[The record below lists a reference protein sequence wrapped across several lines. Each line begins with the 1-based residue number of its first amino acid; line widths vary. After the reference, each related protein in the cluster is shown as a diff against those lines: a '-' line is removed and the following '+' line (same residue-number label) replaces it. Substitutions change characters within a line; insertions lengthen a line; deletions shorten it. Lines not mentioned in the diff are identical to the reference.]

1 MTLQQLD
8 EVLAGWNDRLAAIAD
23 NLLELQAEP
32 AYQALTGTGTSAG
45 VKIIGVTAT
54 RVRSALGA
62 IPTIYI
68 HFGLLRSAIDRA
80 MAIRRT
86 LPAMFGADQ
95 KIAELQQILY
105 GRSIL
110 LPATDI
116 PLAQRT
122 LLSGSQQTE
131 STTADELLQRMMNAY
146 LQAKDAVLAVSRAW
160 SELAA
165 ELDRTEARMRRLGA
179 DADADRML
187 TETRGRIQA
196 DPLGAL
202 EYLSSHVAPMIAA
215 AEQKIAAM
223 QKVEQSLRQAHA
235 QWSALL
241 QGHADSLAA
250 AADCAARFSA
260 LTGVTSP
267 VPEDRLEA
275 LRMWLDRLE
284 NRRADG
290 APAAL
295 AVGLKNWCATA
306 EAYAR
311 QDEGVCV
318 GYRAA
323 RESRRELRGRLDAL
337 KAKARG
343 YGVAELVALASVA
356 QQAESLLDT
365 QPTHLPRAAAAV
377 AGYEQELSGMAR
389 QRTGEQRTGDR
400 R

>member
-8 EVLAGWNDRLAAIAD
+8 EVLAAWNDRLAAIAD

-32 AYQALTGTGTSAG
+32 AYQALAGTGAGAG
-45 VKIIGVTAT
+45 VKIIGVTAA
-54 RVRSALGA
+54 RVRSALAA

-68 HFGLLRSAIDRA
+68 HFGLLRSAVDRA

-95 KIAELQQILY
+95 KVAELQQILY

-146 LQAKDAVLAVSRAW
+146 TQAKDAVLAVSRAW
-160 SELAA
+160 GDLAA

-187 TETRGRIQA
+187 AETRGRIQA

-202 EYLSSHVAPMIAA
+202 EYLGTQVGPMIAQ
-215 AEQKIAAM
+215 AEQKIAAA
-223 QKVEQSLRQAHA
+223 QQVERSLRQAYA
-235 QWSALL
+235 QWSVLL
-241 QGHADSLAA
+241 QLHGESVAA
-250 AADCAARFSA
+250 SAECAARFSA
-260 LTGVTSP
+260 MAGAATP
-267 VPEDRLEA
+267 VPDEKLDA
-275 LRMWLDRLE
+275 LRAWLDRLE
-284 NRRADG
+284 ARRADG

-306 EAYAR
+306 DAYAR
-311 QDEGVCV
+311 QDEAVCA

-337 KAKARG
+337 KAKARV
-343 YGVAELVALASVA
+343 YGLAELVALASAA
-356 QQAESLLDT
+356 QQAEMLLAA
-365 QPTHLPRAAAAV
+365 QPTHLPHAAAAV

-389 QRTGEQRTGDR
+389 LRTGER